1 MPTMKT
7 GFSNSAM
14 FEAVLRYLRYTPGA
28 AVGETIRQ
36 RVELALAE
44 VEDLS
49 NFKYIY
55 AHYKEPMEFMKQ
67 TEYQEYLSGAEG
79 YLLCATT
86 LGVQVDRRIKR
97 LQMSDMSDAL
107 IFDAAASAYLECR
120 ANDFEASLPFENLGF
135 RFCPGYGG
143 TSLQDN
149 RIIAEQLQASQIGIT
164 FLDSNLMVP
173 MKSMLGIVRLGGRS
187 EKNCARCTARENCA
201 YRKNGTRCY

>member
-1 MPTMKT
+1 MKT
-7 GFSNSAM
+7 ESSNNELFA
-14 FEAVLRYLRYTPGA
+14 AVLRYLRYTPGA
-28 AVGETIRQ
+28 VVSEAVQ
-36 RVELALAE
+36 QQVERALAE
-44 VEDLS
+44 VQELS
-49 NFKYIY
+49 TFKYIY
-55 AHYKEPMEFMKQ
+55 AQHVEPMEFMKQ

-97 LQMSDMSDAL
+97 LQMSDMSEAL

-187 EKNCARCTARENCA
+187 EKNCARCKARENCA